1 MNFIK
6 TVFKQKNF
14 MFKLGLVI
22 FFGWIIIA
30 LIAPIISP
38 YDPIKY
44 QDMSSRFQSP
54 SMKYFFGTDSLG
66 RDVFSRVLYGS
77 RLSISAGV
85 ITVAISLI
93 LGTVIGGL
101 AGYIGGVF
109 DDILMRFSEMVQSFP
124 PLVLAMVIA
133 AALGANI
140 TNSVL
145 AMAVIWWPNYAR
157 LMRSM
162 VISVKENDYVLASKL
177 MGASHFRIL
186 VKEILPN
193 SFGPLIIMS
202 TLDIGNAI
210 LMFSGLSFLGLGVQ
224 PPTPEW
230 GSMVSDG
237 VATFNYWWI
246 STFPG
251 LAIFMIAIGSNF
263 IGDGLRDYLDPKLR
277 EKI

>member
-44 QDMSSRFQSP
+44 QDMSSRFQAP
-54 SMKYFFGTDSLG
+54 SMTHIFGTDSLG

-109 DDILMRFSEMVQSFP
+109 DDVLMRFSEMVQSFP

-162 VISVKENDYVLASKL
+162 VISVKENDYILASKL

-186 VKEILPN
+186 IKEIIPN

-202 TLDIGNAI
+202 TLEIGRAH
-210 LMFSGLSFLGLGVQ
+210 V
-224 PPTPEW
+224 
-230 GSMVSDG
+230 
-237 VATFNYWWI
+237 
-246 STFPG
+246 
-251 LAIFMIAIGSNF
+251 
-263 IGDGLRDYLDPKLR
+263 
-277 EKI
+277 

>member
-14 MFKLGLVI
+14 MFKIGLVI

-54 SMKYFFGTDSLG
+54 SIKHIFGTDSLG

-77 RLSISAGV
+77 RLSISAGI

-186 VKEILPN
+186 VKEIIPN